1 MYCNTPL
8 LNNTSKQQ
16 QQRVAFV
23 STSPGLCT
31 NDLNGAQRPTK
42 DGTKEPTGTHRR
54 GTQKRENRE
63 RERENQNRKKN
74 ERKKRTVV

>member
-1 MYCNTPL
+1 M
-8 LNNTSKQQ
+8 
-16 QQRVAFV
+16 

-42 DGTKEPTGTHRR
+42 ERNKGTNWHSQERDTEERK
-54 GTQKRENRE
+54 QRE
-63 RERENQNRKKN
+63 REREPEQKEKN